1 MKSTPQK
8 AILHAI
14 STLEKLHPSPVILS
28 RAMRLLSDPNS
39 DPAALVEVIG
49 TDAAVTTDVLHIS
62 NSAYYG
68 VPQQVA
74 SLDEAVRF
82 LGYDEV
88 YRMIGL
94 NLSKHFLSAPLDAYG
109 MRAADFWMESVRAA
123 LLMKDLAT
131 RFGIDA
137 STAYTTGLLH
147 AIGRLAINQV
157 LVQLGHRLPA
167 ACDSDAE
174 AIEVHHTGLTFAE
187 VGGLLLERWRFP
199 EPTSQAIRCQ
209 LDPPHPNDPP
219 LLSQLQIVRA
229 LFQFNPADGDLPAQ
243 ATATRFGIEGSE
255 LLVSRERSLEEARRL
270 HQCLGLS

>member
-1 MKSTPQK
+1 MKATPQK

-14 STLEKLHPSPVILS
+14 STLERLHPSPVILS

-94 NLSKHFLSAPLDAYG
+94 NLSKHFLSSPLDAYG
-109 MRAADFWMESVRAA
+109 LRAADFWMESVRAA
-123 LLMKDLAT
+123 LLMKDLAPS
-131 RFGIDA
+131 FGIDA

-157 LVQLGHRLPA
+157 LVQLGQRLPSA
-167 ACDSDAE
+167 ADGNAE
-174 AIEVHHTGLTFAE
+174 ALEVRHTGLTFAE

-199 EPTSQAIRCQ
+199 ESTCQAIRCQ
-209 LDPPHPNDPP
+209 LDGPQPKDPP
-219 LLSQLQIVRA
+219 LLSGLQVVKTLLA
-229 LFQFNPADGDLPAQ
+229 SPQ
-243 ATATRFGIEGSE
+243 AAGSAVAHELSTRFGLDEAN
-255 LLVSRERSLEEARRL
+255 LQTRRTKAVEESQRL